1 MKRIVSRSSWVTLL
15 VFVCILFLGFY
26 LRIGSATETVVI
38 NPLRADAGNYFTYAY
53 NLRYKHTYSREIG
66 SMRDLSSPVT
76 PDDQRSPG
84 YPLFLTLFLDGLS
97 FQSFVHKV
105 VITQAILSALTIIVA
120 FLLFKSFLP
129 HAWALAASLLVAIS
143 PHLIIP
149 NSFVITE
156 TLFCFLLLV
165 IGYGISLF
173 ASRPSPTLALLTGI
187 LIGLASLVRP
197 ILEYLPFVLGFL
209 FIVQYRRREGIRY
222 LSALLFGF
230 FLAFFPW
237 ILRNAVTLGTL
248 SDDTL
253 LINFLHHGM
262 YPNFTF
268 EGVPESL
275 GYPYRFDPRSP
286 EFSRDIPSV
295 LKEIWGR
302 FQEKPWEHLKWFLI
316 GKPVAFW
323 SWDDVQGMG
332 DAFIYPVV
340 SSPYFSAAPFQWTHF
355 FMFVIHW
362 PLIILGG
369 LASLITWFRSL
380 DETYPQKS
388 LFATRFISL
397 VLISYTLIHMVG
409 APIQRYSFPLR
420 PYLYGMAVFLFYLLW
435 QTLRRRLLRSKIG
448 LPGPDLRTSAH
459 PGSFPEE

>member
-1 MKRIVSRSSWVTLL
+1 
-15 VFVCILFLGFY
+15 LFLGFY
-26 LRIGSATETVVI
+26 LRIGSVTGTVVS

-66 SMRDLSSPVT
+66 NMRDLSSPVT
-76 PDDQRSPG
+76 PDGQRSPG

-105 VITQAILSALTIIVA
+105 VITQAILSSLTIIVA

-165 IGYGISLF
+165 IGYGISLV
-173 ASRPSPTLALLTGI
+173 ASRPSATLALFTGI
-187 LIGLASLVRP
+187 LIGLASLVKP
-197 ILEYLPFVLGFL
+197 NLEYLPFVLGFL

-222 LSALLFGF
+222 LTALLFGF
-230 FLAFFPW
+230 FLGFFPW
-237 ILRNAVTLGTL
+237 ILRNAITLGTL
-248 SDDTL
+248 SDDML

-262 YPNFTF
+262 YPDFAF
-268 EGVPESL
+268 EGLPESR
-275 GYPYRFDPRSP
+275 GYPYLFDPRSP
-286 EFSRDIPSV
+286 AISKDIPSV
-295 LKEIWGR
+295 LKEILRR

-316 GKPVAFW
+316 GKPFAFW

-340 SSPYFSAAPFQWTHF
+340 RSPYFSAAPFQWTHF

-369 LASLITWFRSL
+369 LASLLAWFRSL
-380 DETYPQKS
+380 DETHPQKS
-388 LFATRFISL
+388 LFATRFMSL

-420 PYLYGMAVFLFYLLW
+420 PYLYGMAVFLSYLLW

-459 PGSFPEE
+459 PGSFSEE